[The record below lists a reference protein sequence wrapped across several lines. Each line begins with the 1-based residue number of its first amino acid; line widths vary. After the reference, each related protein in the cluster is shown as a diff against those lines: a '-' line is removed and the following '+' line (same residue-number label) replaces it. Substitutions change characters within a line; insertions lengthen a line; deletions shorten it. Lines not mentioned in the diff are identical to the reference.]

1 MKNKVVTIIAT
12 LLLQAFLTIQING
25 QDLGSLTYDKLKP
38 NFRQMTPEV
47 ASLGQYGNVG
57 VSAYTGNPDIKIPL
71 FNVSSGETSLPVFLY
86 YDASGIKVTQEATFV
101 GLGWNLSFGGCIN
114 HIVCGYDDFSN
125 PENKSYAYFKQNIK
139 PYMIYQQP
147 RFCRHCIASSFE
159 NFKKYYIDEK
169 SLDEWLLIKD
179 IANGL
184 HIPDIFQASFCGHN
198 VSFVID
204 WETYKPIIIKSDGIQ
219 YKIDCNIQ
227 SKIQYPESICITDDH
242 GITYQFTAFH
252 EFNHKDSF
260 YLTKIYRSDGP
271 EGNSAIDIT
280 YQQYYCTGDWRKYQ
294 SIVEMVSQNSIIP
307 FEAQILF
314 NSAIRGKH
322 TQDISTYGTI
332 NTDCYKVYPSKI
344 VTRQQTVEFELGDRD
359 DVKNARSIRRIRVTA
374 PDGTCIHDIN
384 FDYSYFEESK
394 LNNTG
399 TGKRLK
405 LNNISIDGKIYSFQ
419 YNESESLP
427 NSKSYSQDFWGYY
440 NGIDNKDDFCS
451 SPRYKQLDGNQ
462 YSCIEYLGEANRFA
476 SAGKSKTW
484 TINRITYP
492 TGGYT
497 DFEMEANRF
506 HDNYY
511 YPSAEAESKKHYQ
524 TIYLSNLSVNA
535 YESITSKTETFNLDK
550 AQKVQIQVRLSTN
563 NTRTDTAYV
572 RIQNT
577 KNNTFVVKINTSDEY
592 PHGDPSQTTQKILLE
607 PGKYTVKAYVVSAN
621 KSPITNG
628 YVNVSYSGLVMESN
642 NDGESIGGGLRVK
655 SIKDYDSDGNFV
667 GGKEY
672 EYWGGKLLRPTPQ
685 IEHHYIDYS
694 YDDGIGIDIGKACYV
709 KYSYDFVGSEPS
721 YYYVCSL
728 GAPANVGY
736 SRVIEKNISKSGKIV
751 GSTIQEFWN
760 TAYDLSAGINSRINR
775 FYKND
780 SDQKNG
786 KLKCQTVLSPENSTM
801 HSTEYIYSTKKEE
814 SVMFAACEPTFFD
827 HNEITLLTY
836 DLSVLNISNSLNNL
850 TIQKDQDYVAG
861 KPSTYTTT
869 SYSYNDNNNQPSII
883 TMSNNISKIVT
894 KKYYPSD
901 MKTIG
906 DNILEQ
912 KHCISEV
919 TKIENYLDGNLI
931 GGGRYAYTDY
941 KGEPKVNQVFS
952 IQRDGS
958 EITELTVDKFDEM
971 GNIRQYTSREG
982 TPTTLL
988 WSYNYQYPVMKLV
1001 GVKFDEIKN
1010 CPIGGIGTF
1019 MKFGSEGLN
1028 NIITLR
1034 NSMLSTLLN
1043 TNKYAQVTAYNFN
1056 PWFNISDIIEPNGKT
1071 SHYGYD
1077 EAGRLNLISDILGI
1091 QQKFEYNYRNLEK

>member
-1 MKNKVVTIIAT
+1 MNNKAVTIIAT
-12 LLLQAFLTIQING
+12 FLLQAFLSIQVNG
-25 QDLGSLTYDKLKP
+25 QDLASLTYDKLLP
-38 NFRQMTPEV
+38 DFQQMTPEV

-57 VSAYTGNPDIKIPL
+57 VSAYTGSPDIKIPL
-71 FNVSSGETSLPVFLY
+71 FNVTSGATSLPAFLY

-114 HIVCGYDDFSN
+114 HVVCGYDDFSN

-139 PYMIYQQP
+139 PYMIYQQHRIQRGKIVTP
-147 RFCRHCIASSFE
+147 YLNTTRIVYFIMPIQE
-159 NFKKYYIDEK
+159 DEFY
-169 SLDEWLLIKD
+169 LMKD

-204 WETYKPIIIKSDGIQ
+204 WETYKPIVVKSDGTQ
-219 YKIDCNIQ
+219 YKIECNIK
-227 SKIQYPESICITDDH
+227 SKNLYPESISITDDH
-242 GITYQFTAFH
+242 GTTYQFTAFR
-252 EFNHKDSF
+252 EFSNKDSF
-260 YLTKIYRSDGP
+260 YLTKIYGSDGP

-280 YQQYYCTGDWRKYQ
+280 YQQDYCTGGGRKYQ
-294 SIVEMVSQNSIIP
+294 SIAKMVSQNIYIP
-307 FEAQILF
+307 IDAQMAF
-314 NSAIRGKH
+314 ASAINGKR
-322 TQDISTYGTI
+322 TKDLSTYGTF
-332 NTDCYKVYPSKI
+332 NYDCYKVYPSAI
-344 VTRQQTVEFELGDRD
+344 VTRQQTVKFELGDRT
-359 DVKNARSIRRIRVTA
+359 DVKNARSIRRISVTA
-374 PDGTCIHDIN
+374 PDGTCTHDIN

-405 LNNISIDGKIYSFQ
+405 LKNISIDGKKYSFQ
-419 YNESESLP
+419 YNESESMP
-427 NSKSYSQDFWGYY
+427 NSRSCSQDFWGYY
-440 NGIDNKDDFCS
+440 NGIDNMDDFCS

-476 SAGKSKTW
+476 SADKSKTW
-484 TINRITYP
+484 TLNRIVYP

-506 HDNYY
+506 VDCYY
-511 YPSAEAESKKHYQ
+511 YPSAETEANKQYH

-535 YESITSKTETFNLDK
+535 YETITSKTETFNLDK
-550 AQKVQIQVRLSTN
+550 AQEVQIQVRLSTN
-563 NTRTDTAYV
+563 NTNTDAAYV
-572 RIQNT
+572 SIQSTKDNT
-577 KNNTFVVKINTSDEY
+577 YVVKVNTSDKY
-592 PHGDPSQTTQKILLE
+592 PHGDPSKTTQKILLE
-607 PGKYTVKAYVVSAN
+607 PGQYTITANAVSAN
-621 KSPITNG
+621 KSPITNA
-628 YVNVSYSGLVMESN
+628 YVNVSYSESVMEPN
-642 NDGESIGGGLRVK
+642 NDCLSIGGGLRVK
-655 SIKDYDSDGNFV
+655 SIKDYDSDGKFI

-685 IEHHYIDYS
+685 IEHHYIDYK
-694 YDDGIGIDIGKACYV
+694 YDSSNNEDAISA
-709 KYSYDFVGSEPS
+709 KYNYDFVGSEPS
-721 YYYVCSL
+721 HYYVCSL

-736 SRVIEKNISKSGKIV
+736 TRVIEKNISKSGMIT
-751 GSTIQEFWN
+751 GSTAQEFWN
-760 TAYDLSAGINSRINR
+760 TAYDLSTGINSRINR

-780 SDQKNG
+780 PDQKNG
-786 KLKCQTVLSPENSTM
+786 RLIRQTILSPENSPM
-801 HSTEYIYSTKKEE
+801 HSTEYTYSTKKGE
-814 SVMFAACEPTFFD
+814 SVMYAMCEPTFIE
-827 HNEITLLTY
+827 HNEIRELTY
-836 DLSVLNISNSLNNL
+836 DLSVLNIANSLNNL
-850 TIQKDQDYVAG
+850 TIQKDSDYVAG

-883 TMSNNISKIVT
+883 TMSNNISQIVT

-906 DNILEQ
+906 DSILEQ

-931 GGGRYAYTDY
+931 GGGRYAYTDC

-1028 NIITLR
+1028 NITTLR

-1043 TNKYAQVTAYNFN
+1043 NNKYAQVTAYNFN

-1091 QQKFEYNYRNLEK
+1091 QQKFEYNYRNPEK